1 MKTIFTLAAI
11 AAALAGAS
19 ASSAHDSAGGHW
31 EWQTRPAFGPNKSIL
46 SSQVRVWVKDRNS
59 EMADCNCDMMK
70 LSAADC
76 MMDMRGKGAAPSAG

>member
-19 ASSAHDSAGGHW
+19 VASAHDSAGGHW
-31 EWQTRPAFGPNKSIL
+31 EWQTRAAFGPNKSNL
-46 SSQVRVWVKDRNS
+46 PSQVRVWVKDRNS